1 MNIVVYLVVVI
12 FPSYLFFFFFWIT
25 QIAISV
31 VIPCAIWYNFYNLKN
46 VKKHPSRSDAFTKSN
61 TFSWVFKFL
70 KLYRWFQIAQS
81 VTINVSVIYFK
92 VSKKILYFLTYIVD

>member
-12 FPSYLFFFFFWIT
+12 FPFFFFFLIT
-25 QIAISV
+25 QIAISI
-31 VIPCAIWYNFYNLKN
+31 VIPCAIWYHFDNLKN